1 MRHLV
6 TGGASGIGLA
16 TVRMLAADGH
26 DVIAMDVD
34 KAALAALAD
43 VPGVIPFAGSVA
55 SEDDCRK
62 AAEIAATQLGG
73 LDGVSHSAGIQ
84 RYGTAAD
91 TTSEVWD
98 EVIAVNLTGAFLVAK
113 ATLPLV
119 RASRGA
125 YVFTGSVQSLATQRG
140 VAAYT
145 ASKHGLLGLARS
157 IAVDFADDGVRANLV
172 APGAVATP
180 MLEWALSLAAD
191 SGGVREELRQM
202 HPLGRIGTPQD
213 VADVI
218 VFLLSTRSAF
228 VTGEVVRVD
237 GGMLARIGGSP
248 KGGKE

>member
-26 DVIAMDVD
+26 DVIAMDTD
-34 KAALAALAD
+34 EAMLAALAD
-43 VPGVIPFAGSVA
+43 VRGVITYAGSVA
-55 SEDDCRK
+55 SETDCRK
-62 AAEIAATQLGG
+62 VADLATAQLGG

-91 TTSEVWD
+91 TTLGLWD

-125 YVFTGSVQSLATQRG
+125 YVFIGSVQCLATQQG

-145 ASKHGLLGLARS
+145 VSKHGLLGLTRS
-157 IAVDFADDGVRANLV
+157 IAVDFADEGVRANLV

-180 MLEWALSLAAD
+180 MLDWALSLAPD
-191 SGGVREELRQM
+191 PDGVRQELRQM
-202 HPLGRIGTPQD
+202 HPLGRIATPED
-213 VADVI
+213 VAGVI
-218 VFLLSTRSAF
+218 AFLLSTQSAF

-237 GGMLARIGGSP
+237 GGLLTRIGGSP
-248 KGGKE
+248 KGDKQ

>member
-26 DVIAMDVD
+26 DVIAMDTD
-34 KAALAALAD
+34 EAMLAALAD
-43 VPGVIPFAGSVA
+43 VPGVITYAGSVV
-55 SEDDCRK
+55 SEADCQK
-62 AAEIAATQLGG
+62 VAGLAAAQLGG

-91 TTSEVWD
+91 TTLEIWD

-125 YVFTGSVQSLATQRG
+125 YVFTGSVQSLATQQG

-145 ASKHGLLGLARS
+145 VSKHGLLGLARS
-157 IAVDFADDGVRANLV
+157 IAVDFADEGVRANLV

-180 MLEWALSLAAD
+180 MLDWALSLAPD
-191 SGGVREELRQM
+191 PDRVRHELRQM
-202 HPLGRIGTPQD
+202 HPLGRIGTPED
-213 VADVI
+213 VAGVI
-218 VFLLSTRSAF
+218 AFLLSPRSAF

-248 KGGKE
+248 KGDKQ

>member
-26 DVIAMDVD
+26 DVVAMDTD
-34 KAALAALAD
+34 EAMLAALAD
-43 VPGVIPFAGSVA
+43 VQGVITYAGSVA
-55 SEDDCRK
+55 SETDCRK
-62 AAEIAATQLGG
+62 VADLAKAQLGG

-91 TTSEVWD
+91 TTLGLWD

-125 YVFTGSVQSLATQRG
+125 YVFIGSVQSLATQQG

-145 ASKHGLLGLARS
+145 VSKHGLLGLTRS
-157 IAVDFADDGVRANLV
+157 IAVDFADEGVRANLV

-180 MLEWALSLAAD
+180 MLDWALSLAPD
-191 SGGVREELRQM
+191 PDGVRQELRQM
-202 HPLGRIGTPQD
+202 HPLGRIATPED
-213 VADVI
+213 VAGVI
-218 VFLLSTRSAF
+218 AFLLSTQSAF

-237 GGMLARIGGSP
+237 GGLLTRIGGSP
-248 KGGKE
+248 KGDKQ

>member
-26 DVIAMDVD
+26 DVIAMDTD
-34 KAALAALAD
+34 EAMLAALAD
-43 VPGVIPFAGSVA
+43 VQGVITYAGSVA
-55 SEDDCRK
+55 SETDCRK
-62 AAEIAATQLGG
+62 VADLAKAQLGG

-91 TTSEVWD
+91 TTLGLWD

-125 YVFTGSVQSLATQRG
+125 YVFTGSVQSLATQQG

-145 ASKHGLLGLARS
+145 VSKHGLLGLARS
-157 IAVDFADDGVRANLV
+157 IAVDFADEGVRANLV

-180 MLEWALSLAAD
+180 MLDWALSLAPD
-191 SGGVREELRQM
+191 PDRVRHELRQM
-202 HPLGRIGTPQD
+202 HPLGRIGTPED
-213 VADVI
+213 VAGVI
-218 VFLLSTRSAF
+218 AFLLSPRSAF

-248 KGGKE
+248 KGDKQ

>member
-26 DVIAMDVD
+26 DVIAMDTD
-34 KAALAALAD
+34 EAMLAALAD
-43 VPGVIPFAGSVA
+43 VQGVITYAGSVA
-55 SEDDCRK
+55 SETDCRK
-62 AAEIAATQLGG
+62 VADLAKAQLGG

-91 TTSEVWD
+91 TTLGLWD

-125 YVFTGSVQSLATQRG
+125 YVFIGSVQSLATQQG

-145 ASKHGLLGLARS
+145 VSKHGLLGLTRS
-157 IAVDFADDGVRANLV
+157 IAVDFADEGVRANLV

-180 MLEWALSLAAD
+180 MLDWALSLAPD
-191 SGGVREELRQM
+191 PDGVRQELRQM
-202 HPLGRIGTPQD
+202 HPLGRIATPED
-213 VADVI
+213 VAGVI
-218 VFLLSTRSAF
+218 AFLLSTQSAF

-237 GGMLARIGGSP
+237 GGLLTRIGGSP
-248 KGGKE
+248 KGDKQ